1 MLISLHIE
9 NYALID
15 KLSIEFGSGFSTITG
30 ETGAGKSILLGAIG
44 LVLGKRADLSSL
56 KNKDKKCVV
65 EAHFNIKDYNLQPF
79 FDENDLDFDEITIIR
94 REILAS
100 GKSRAFVNDT
110 PINLVELQEL
120 GYKLIDIHS
129 QHQTLEL
136 SNEDFQFK
144 IIDALANN
152 TKILEDYK
160 AKLKLFKQLQNDKI
174 EKENLL
180 QNLLKEQDYN
190 SFLLNELLAAQL
202 NAGEQETLEQQAVA
216 LANVEN
222 IKENLAQIIALSDD
236 EQFGI
241 SKSLKEL
248 KNVLAKI
255 KSFSNSYE
263 SLFERINS
271 LAIEFEDIAKE
282 IQNASEQQVS
292 DPESLQKVNDKL
304 QLIYS
309 LQKKHN
315 VNSVEDLLEIQND
328 LDQKA
333 ISVTEIE
340 NQLAKINSQIAE
352 QETNLNELANQLH
365 INREK
370 AVPIFTKNVFEV
382 VEKLGMPNAQF
393 AINLNKTT
401 IFLSNGKDEIEF
413 LFSANKGTS
422 FESLK
427 KVASGGEKSR
437 IMLAIKSIMGEY
449 SQLPTLIFD
458 EIDTGVSGEIADKM
472 GTIMQK
478 MAHNRQLFSITHL
491 PQIAAK
497 GNNQYKVFKTD
508 VENQTI
514 SDIKLLS
521 KNERIQE
528 IAQMLSGSTIT
539 SPAINQA
546 KALLGLE

>member
-56 KNKDKKCVV
+56 KNKDEKCVV

-94 REILAS
+94 REILSS

-136 SNEDFQFK
+136 ANEDFQFK

-152 TKILEDYK
+152 TKILEEYK
-160 AKLKLFKQLQNDKI
+160 SKLKLFKQLQNDKI

-180 QNLLKEQDYN
+180 QNLVKEQDYN

-202 NAGEQETLEQQAVA
+202 NAGEQETLEQQAIA

-241 SKSLKEL
+241 SKNLKEV

-271 LAIEFEDIAKE
+271 LAIEFDDIAKE

-340 NQLAKINSQIAE
+340 NQLAKISSQIAE

-401 IFLSNGKDEIEF
+401 TFFSNGKDEIEF

-508 VENQTI
+508 IENQTI

-521 KNERIQE
+521 KDERIQE

-539 SPAINQA
+539 SPAIHQA

>member
-15 KLSIEFGSGFSTITG
+15 KLSIEFGGGFSTITG

-56 KNKDKKCVV
+56 KNKDEKCVI

-136 SNEDFQFK
+136 ANEDFQFK

-180 QNLLKEQDYN
+180 QNLVKEQDYN

-202 NAGEQETLEQQAVA
+202 NAGEQETLEQQAVI

-241 SKSLKEL
+241 SKNLKEV

-255 KSFSNSYE
+255 KSFSNNYE

-271 LAIEFEDIAKE
+271 VAIEFDDIAKE

-401 IFLSNGKDEIEF
+401 TFFSNGKDEIEF

-508 VENQTI
+508 IENQTI

-521 KNERIQE
+521 KDERIQE

>member
-1 MLISLHIE
+1 LLISLHIE

-15 KLSIEFGSGFSTITG
+15 KLSIEFGGGFSTITG

-56 KNKDKKCVV
+56 KNKDEKCVI

-136 SNEDFQFK
+136 ANEDFQFK

-180 QNLLKEQDYN
+180 QNLVKEQDYN

-202 NAGEQETLEQQAVA
+202 NAGEQETLEQQAVI

-241 SKSLKEL
+241 SKNLKEV

-255 KSFSNSYE
+255 KSFSNNYE

-271 LAIEFEDIAKE
+271 VAIEFDDIAKE

-401 IFLSNGKDEIEF
+401 TFFSNGKDEIEF

-508 VENQTI
+508 IENQTI

-521 KNERIQE
+521 KDERIQE

>member
-15 KLSIEFGSGFSTITG
+15 KLSIEFGGGFSTITG

-56 KNKDKKCVV
+56 KNKDEKCVI

-136 SNEDFQFK
+136 ANEDFQFK

-180 QNLLKEQDYN
+180 QNLVKEQDYN

-202 NAGEQETLEQQAVA
+202 NAGEQETLEQQAIA

-241 SKSLKEL
+241 SKNLKEV

-271 LAIEFEDIAKE
+271 LAIEFDDIAKE

-340 NQLAKINSQIAE
+340 NQLAKISSQIAE

-393 AINLNKTT
+393 AINLNKITT
-401 IFLSNGKDEIEF
+401 FLSNGKDEIEF

-497 GNNQYKVFKTD
+497 GTNQYKVFKTD
-508 VENQTI
+508 VENQTV

-521 KNERIQE
+521 KDERIQE

-539 SPAINQA
+539 SPAIHQA